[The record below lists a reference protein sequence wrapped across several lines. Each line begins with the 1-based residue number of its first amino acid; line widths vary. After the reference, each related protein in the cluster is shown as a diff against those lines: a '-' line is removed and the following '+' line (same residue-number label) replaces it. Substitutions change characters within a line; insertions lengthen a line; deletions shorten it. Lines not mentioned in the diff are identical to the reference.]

1 MQVVWC
7 LETLIFMILEISGVA
22 GEKKKKKKKK
32 PTPSTYTDWWCDNV
46 SLAWVLARHTLF
58 FVHFILFL
66 QKRQIPVSKD
76 KSAHKLTKYKSNITH
91 L

>member
-1 MQVVWC
+1 MAWRNAY
-7 LETLIFMILEISGVA
+7 FYDSGNFR
-22 GEKKKKKKKK
+22 GGWKKTKQNKKK
-32 PTPSTYTDWWCDNV
+32 TPSTYTDWWCDNV
-46 SLAWVLARHTLF
+46 SLAWDLARHALF